1 NNPTKNEDE
10 DEVLNDKYI
19 TTEEKV
25 KHYEPILKALSNVES
40 PVNVVKEVA
49 IKTNNDIQKMIIP
62 PYKPKNP
69 ELQRLMSTEE
79 TFETKKKS
87 CQKSIANSP
96 MPTDTIKLGHN
107 ATKYLPTI
115 EHNNS
120 FEQ

>member
-1 NNPTKNEDE
+1 
-10 DEVLNDKYI
+10 
-19 TTEEKV
+19 
-25 KHYEPILKALSNVES
+25 
-40 PVNVVKEVA
+40 
-49 IKTNNDIQKMIIP
+49 MIIP

-120 FEQ
+120 FEQVY